1 MTVAA
6 HVDVP
11 DHVRHVLDT
20 LWNNGH
26 AAYAVGGAV
35 RDSLLGRSPT
45 EWDVATS
52 ALPEQTLSLFPG
64 SEYTNRFGTVSV
76 WFGDRLQPPV
86 EVTTFRRDHVYGDH
100 RRPDSV

>member
-1 MTVAA
+1 MAVAA
-6 HVDVP
+6 HLDVP
-11 DHVRHVLDT
+11 ADARHVLDT

-35 RDSLLGRSPT
+35 RDSLLGRAPR

-76 WFGDRLQPPV
+76 WLDA
-86 EVTTFRRDHVYGDH
+86 RDAARAPSDAARAPSDAARDTG
-100 RRPDSV
+100 